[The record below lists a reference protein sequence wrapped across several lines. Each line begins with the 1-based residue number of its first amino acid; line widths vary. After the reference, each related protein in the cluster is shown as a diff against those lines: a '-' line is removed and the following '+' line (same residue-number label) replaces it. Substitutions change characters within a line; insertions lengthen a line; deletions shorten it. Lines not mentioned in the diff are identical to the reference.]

1 MNILE
6 DNQKKNQDMLLENLD
21 EFKKEIFSK
30 IKNLKNNQPVVFEET
45 KDIKNESK
53 ENLSHIKE
61 NLKNINNNFPNN
73 DLKHSIHERDMNNL
87 DFELGKNYQ
96 EDTSIFESYN
106 NYLKKEE
113 NDKGNK
119 YNIKD
124 KVINIFNPMN
134 KGNDYF
140 NTNKESNLN
149 KKDNYEVTNK
159 NQIKINSG
167 NKNKLKFEINPDN
180 KLNPNLNN
188 FAKSFFDRENNILY
202 NQKINGNNFYE
213 NYKILSESKNVEYK
227 EKNKEDDLI
236 KKLSEEYKLNEQNLS
251 KSGYNNIINE
261 IINKNENV
269 KNENYKTQFNNIIS
283 FLEINKD
290 LNLLPNNI

>member
-1 MNILE
+1 
-6 DNQKKNQDMLLENLD
+6 
-21 EFKKEIFSK
+21 
-30 IKNLKNNQPVVFEET
+30 
-45 KDIKNESK
+45 
-53 ENLSHIKE
+53 
-61 NLKNINNNFPNN
+61 
-73 DLKHSIHERDMNNL
+73 MNNL

-124 KVINIFNPMN
+124 KVINIFNPIN

-140 NTNKESNLN
+140 NTNKEDNLN
-149 KKDNYEVTNK
+149 KKDNYDVNNK
-159 NQIKINSG
+159 NHIKINSG
-167 NKNKLKFEINPDN
+167 NKNKFKFEINPDN
-180 KLNPNLNN
+180 KLNPNINN